1 MRRRIN
7 QSWHHMKERCH
18 DIECKDY
25 HNYGAR
31 GIKVCDEWLKSFE
44 NFYVW
49 SIINGY
55 KDTLTIDRIDV
66 NDGYYPENC
75 RWVGVHEQ
83 SRNRTD
89 NVYITINGETKI
101 LSDWCKLNG
110 INPNTAS
117 QRITQYGWD
126 EVRAVT
132 EKPNRRVKQ
141 NGNKRNLCNNS
152 KSYDRRNNDTRKFG

>member
-1 MRRRIN
+1 MDIITRKMRRRIN

-66 NDGYYPENC
+66 NGDYCPENC
-75 RWVGVHEQ
+75 RWIDRTNQNINRRRFKSNKSGYVGVFYKKRIDKWQ
-83 SRNRTD
+83 S
-89 NVYITINGETKI
+89 YITLNKKHIYLGVYDTKEEA
-101 LSDWCKLNG
+101 LSIRN
-110 INPNTAS
+110 
-117 QRITQYGWD
+117 QYIID
-126 EVRAVT
+126 
-132 EKPNRRVKQ
+132 
-141 NGNKRNLCNNS
+141 
-152 KSYDRRNNDTRKFG
+152 NDLDYLIQSIQ